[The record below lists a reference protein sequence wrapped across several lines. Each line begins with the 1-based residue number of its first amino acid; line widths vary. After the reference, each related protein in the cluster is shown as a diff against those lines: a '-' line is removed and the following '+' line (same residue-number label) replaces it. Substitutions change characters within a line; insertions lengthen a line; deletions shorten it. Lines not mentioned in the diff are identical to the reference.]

1 MLYCLIP
8 FLPLGAFLILGL
20 AGWHIKDRA
29 HLVAV
34 PAVLLSLA
42 LSVAAFLEVASGSVI
57 SVPLYTWLTSGNLD
71 IHIGL
76 YIDRLT
82 AVMLLLVTGVSS
94 LVHIYTIGYMHGEPG
109 YARFFGYIAL
119 FTFSMLMLVLADNL
133 LQLFV
138 FWEAVGLCS
147 YLLIGHWYERAS
159 ACAAATKAFLVNR
172 VGDFGFILGL
182 LLVWYSFGSLD
193 YHEIFPA
200 AHQAGDL
207 TMNILGPFGGTWDI
221 SVFTLIALLLF
232 TGAVGKSAQVPLHVW
247 LPDAMEG
254 PTPISALIHAATMV
268 TAGVFMVARL
278 APIYNL
284 SPTAMSVVAITGAA
298 TMVVGATIALTQ
310 TDIKRVVAYSTVS
323 QLGYM
328 IMACGLGAYASGMY
342 HLLTHGAFKAL
353 LFLGC
358 GSVIIALHHEQDMRH
373 MGGLK
378 DKLPITYWTFV
389 VGSLALAGFPLTA
402 GFFSKDDILL
412 SAWSAGDLGQVLTLV
427 GLLTALL
434 TAFYSFRLVFV
445 TFWGEPR
452 YSHTHQIAQEDIPLK
467 DLRVDRFFG
476 EAIPPS
482 VRITHIPSGLV
493 VTSQEGETQDQNY
506 VSALSKLRSLLAK
519 SKHDSHGLVSVH
531 EPPQTM
537 TTPLLILAL
546 FSILTGYL
554 GIPSFLEPVFSTG
567 GDAAAHHG
575 SAGLVIMIAATIMG
589 LIGIA
594 AAYYVYVLNPSLPD
608 RLAQQWSGLYRAS
621 LNKWYVDEAYDRL
634 FVRPTVAAASGLWKQ
649 VDVLVIDGTV
659 NGIGRAIAWSGWLL
673 RLVQSGETQHYALA
687 MAVGIVVLTAYLLL

>member
-1 MLYCLIP
+1 MLYALIP
-8 FLPLGAFLILGL
+8 LLPLTAFLILGL
-20 AGWHIKDRA
+20 AGRHINARA

-34 PAVLLSLA
+34 PAVMLSLA
-42 LSVAAFLEVASGSVI
+42 LSMGAFLEVASGSVI
-57 SVPLYTWLTSGNLD
+57 SLPLYTWLTSGTLD

-76 YIDRLT
+76 HIDRLT

-94 LVHIYTIGYMHGEPG
+94 LVHVYTIGYMHGEPG

-172 VGDFGFILGL
+172 VGDFGFMLGL
-182 LLVWYSFGSLD
+182 LLVWYSFGSLNYLD
-193 YHEIFPA
+193 IFPA
-200 AHQAGDL
+200 LHEATDV
-207 TMNILGPFGGTWDI
+207 TMNLLGPFGGTWEV

-298 TMVVGATIALTQ
+298 TMVLGATIALTQ

-402 GFFSKDDILL
+402 GFFSKDDILV
-412 SAWSAGDLGQVLTLV
+412 SAWSSGDLGRTLTLL

-445 TFWGEPR
+445 TFWGT
-452 YSHTHQIAQEDIPLK
+452 SH
-467 DLRVDRFFG
+467 VDPHHT
-476 EAIPPS
+476 E
-482 VRITHIPSGLV
+482 HL
-493 VTSQEGETQDQNY
+493 
-506 VSALSKLRSLLAK
+506 
-519 SKHDSHGLVSVH
+519 H
-531 EPPQTM
+531 EPSRTI
-537 TTPLLILAL
+537 TTPLIILAVL
-546 FSILTGYL
+546 SILTGYL
-554 GIPSFLEPVFSTG
+554 GIPSFLGPIFSTVDEPAAPHG
-567 GDAAAHHG
+567 SDGLMIMAAAT
-575 SAGLVIMIAATIMG
+575 AMG
-589 LIGIA
+589 LIGMA
-594 AAYYVYVLNPSLPD
+594 AAYYVYVLNPDLPE
-608 RLAQQWSGLYRAS
+608 RLARQWGILYRGS
-621 LNKWYVDEAYDRL
+621 LNKWYVDEAYDYL
-634 FVRPTVAAASGLWKQ
+634 FVRPTLAAASKLWKH
-649 VDVLVIDGTV
+649 VDVHVIDGTV
-659 NGIGRAIAWSGWLL
+659 NGIARAITWWGWLL
-673 RLVQSGETQHYALA
+673 RLVQSGQTQHYALA

>member
-1 MLYCLIP
+1 MVYALIP
-8 FLPLGAFLILGL
+8 LLPLTAFLILGL
-20 AGWHIKDRA
+20 AGWRIKDQA

-34 PAVLLSLA
+34 PAVLLSLF
-42 LSVAAFLEVASGSVI
+42 LSLLAFFDVLSGSVI
-57 SVPLYTWLTSGNLD
+57 AVPLYAWLTSGTLD

-182 LLVWYSFGSLD
+182 LLVWYSFGSLN

-200 AHQAGDL
+200 AHEAG
-207 TMNILGPFGGTWDI
+207 TMIVNFLSPFGGTWDI

-278 APIYNL
+278 APIYSL
-284 SPTAMSVVAITGAA
+284 SPTAMQVVAITGAV
-298 TMVVGATIALTQ
+298 TMFVGATIALTQ

-328 IMACGLGAYASGMY
+328 VMACGLGAYASGMY

-358 GSVIIALHHEQDMRH
+358 GSVIIALHHEQDIRR

-378 DKLPITYWTFV
+378 DKLPTTYWTFV

-402 GFFSKDDILL
+402 GFFSKDDILV
-412 SAWSAGDLGQVLTLV
+412 SAWSSGDLGHVLTIV
-427 GLLTALL
+427 GLITALM

-445 TFWGEPR
+445 TFWGP
-452 YSHTHQIAQEDIPLK
+452 
-467 DLRVDRFFG
+467 LRVDPHH
-476 EAIPPS
+476 AA
-482 VRITHIPSGLV
+482 HI
-493 VTSQEGETQDQNY
+493 
-506 VSALSKLRSLLAK
+506 
-519 SKHDSHGLVSVH
+519 H
-531 EPPQTM
+531 EPSRTM
-537 TTPLLILAL
+537 TTPLLILAVL
-546 FSILTGYL
+546 SILTGYL
-554 GIPSFLEPVFSTG
+554 GIPSFLEPVF
-567 GDAAAHHG
+567 AAGHEASAPHG
-575 SAGLVIMIAATIMG
+575 SAGLFIMAAATIMG
-589 LIGIA
+589 LIGIT
-594 AAYYVYVLNPSLPD
+594 AAYYVYVLNPQLPD
-608 RLAQQWSGLYRAS
+608 RLAQQWDTLYRAS
-621 LNKWYVDEAYDRL
+621 LNKWYVDEAYDRM
-634 FVRPTVAAASGLWKQ
+634 FVRPTLAVASGLWKW
-649 VDVLVIDGTV
+649 VDVTIIDGAV
-659 NGIGRAIAWSGWLL
+659 NGLARAIARGGWVL
-673 RLVQSGETQHYALA
+673 RLLQSGETQHYALA
-687 MAVGIVVLTAYLLL
+687 MAVGIVILTAYLLF

>member
-1 MLYCLIP
+1 MLYVLIP
-8 FLPLGAFLILGL
+8 LLPLGAFLILGL

-34 PAVLLSLA
+34 PAVVSSLV
-42 LSVAAFLEVASGSVI
+42 LSVAAFLEVVSGSVI

-76 YIDRLT
+76 HIDRLT

-94 LVHIYTIGYMHGEPG
+94 LVHVYTIGYMHGEPG
-109 YARFFGYIAL
+109 YARFFSYIAL

-172 VGDFGFILGL
+172 VGDFGFMLGM
-182 LLVWYSFGSLD
+182 LLVWYQFGSLNYLD
-193 YHEIFPA
+193 IFPA
-200 AHQAGDL
+200 LHEATDL
-207 TMNILGPFGGTWDI
+207 TMNLLGPFGGTWEV
-221 SVFTLIALLLF
+221 SVFTLIGLLLF

-278 APIYNL
+278 APMYNL
-284 SPTAMSVVAITGAA
+284 SPTAMSVVAMTGAA
-298 TMVVGATIALTQ
+298 TMVLGATIALTQ

-389 VGSLALAGFPLTA
+389 IGSLALAGFPLTA
-402 GFFSKDDILL
+402 GFFSKDDILV
-412 SAWSAGDLGQVLTLV
+412 SAWSSGDLGQVLTLF

-445 TFWGEPR
+445 VFWGP
-452 YSHTHQIAQEDIPLK
+452 S
-467 DLRVDRFFG
+467 RVD
-476 EAIPPS
+476 A
-482 VRITHIPSGLV
+482 HH
-493 VTSQEGETQDQNY
+493 
-506 VSALSKLRSLLAK
+506 AA
-519 SKHDSHGLVSVH
+519 HVH
-531 EPPQTM
+531 EPSQTM
-537 TTPLLILAL
+537 TTPLIILSV
-546 FSILTGYL
+546 FSVLTGYL
-554 GIPSFLEPVFSTG
+554 GISSFLEPVFSRG
-567 GDAAAHHG
+567 GEAAAHHG
-575 SAGLVIMIAATIMG
+575 SDGLLIMVAATAMG

-594 AAYYVYVLNPSLPD
+594 AAYYVYVLNPDLPE
-608 RLAQQWSGLYRAS
+608 RLARQLGSLYRGS

-634 FVRPTVAAASGLWKQ
+634 FVRPTCTAASELWKR
-649 VDVLVIDGTV
+649 VDVNLIDGAV
-659 NGIGRAIAWSGWLL
+659 NGIARGVAWGGWLL
-673 RLVQSGETQHYALA
+673 RLIQSGQTQHYALA
-687 MAVGIVVLTAYLLL
+687 MAMGIVVLTAYLLL